1 MIDLAGVVLEGQR
14 VRLEPL
20 NLAWH
25 WEGLMAIGLDPD
37 LWRWTLSAIETPE
50 DLRAYLETA
59 VAEHAAGR
67 ALPFATRDL
76 VSGRIA
82 GSTRFAT
89 VDCGNR
95 RVEIGWTWIG
105 RPYQRSHVNT
115 EAKYLMLRHA
125 FERWECKRVELKTH
139 VGNERSRN
147 AMLRIGCTF
156 EGVLRNYQTGDRGNT
171 RDTAI
176 FSIVDREWPEVKA
189 RLERMME
196 RDPTPGVSVPGD
208 TVVR

>member
-1 MIDLAGVVLEGQR
+1 MIDLTPVTLEGR
-14 VRLEPL
+14 RIRLEPL
-20 NLAWH
+20 DLGRH
-25 WEGLMAIGLDPD
+25 WEGLVAIGVDPD
-37 LWRWTLSAIETPE
+37 LWRWTLNSVEAPE
-50 DLRAYLETA
+50 DLRNYLETA

-76 VSGRIA
+76 ASGRIA

-89 VDCGNR
+89 IDHVNR

-105 RPYQRSHVNT
+105 REFQRSHVNT
-115 EAKYLMLRHA
+115 EAKHLMLRHA

-139 VGNERSRN
+139 VGNQRSRK

-156 EGVLRNYQTGDRGNT
+156 EGVLRNYQTGERGT

-196 RDPTPGVSVPGD
+196 HDPAAGPAAPPAW
-208 TVVR
+208 